1 MTDVA
6 TCMKTCAL
14 SPEYSG
20 WMSTAGALVLTIVLG
35 LSVLFLISRLVSKRE
50 WEALARTEL
59 YQVAIATVW
68 VIIIASAATA
78 TCSVACSMT
87 NNDSPFTSSITYISG
102 VRNTLEDSSIR
113 LLDKAKEIRVKSA
126 LNFGL
131 LNAFVG
137 PWSGCDNVAGNY
149 ETFSIILSPIVGS
162 LIIQQYALIFINN
175 IAFQLLLPLGILMRL
190 IPFFRESGAFVI
202 AMAFALYIV
211 LPMTYV
217 MAETATAGLS
227 PAPVDTSSPMDCVA
241 PGTALNIMQ
250 NIGYSLPQAI
260 FFPALSTIITIAA
273 ARSLSKV
280 FKYDFQE
287 IL

>member
-1 MTDVA
+1 MADIT

-20 WMSTAGALVLTIVLG
+20 WMSTVGAIVLTIVLG
-35 LSVLFLISRLVSKRE
+35 LSILFIISRLVSKKE
-50 WEALARTEL
+50 WEALARTEM
-59 YQVAIATVW
+59 YQVAIAVIW
-68 VIIIASAATA
+68 VVIIASAATA
-78 TCSVACSMT
+78 TCSVACSI
-87 NNDSPFTSSITYISG
+87 NYVSG
-102 VRNTLEDSSIR
+102 VRAGLEDSGSS
-113 LLDKAKEIRVKSA
+113 LLVKAKEIRVKSA
-126 LNFGL
+126 LNFGI

-137 PWSGCDNVAGNY
+137 PWSGCDNIAGNY
-149 ETFSIILSPIVGS
+149 ETFSVILSPIMGS

-175 IAFQLLLPLGILMRL
+175 IAFQMLLPLGVLMRL
-190 IPFFRESGAFVI
+190 VPFFRESGSFVI

-217 MAETATAGLS
+217 MAEKATAGIS
-227 PAPVDTSSPMDCVA
+227 IAEVDTGSPMDCVA
-241 PGTALNIMQ
+241 PDTALSIMQ
-250 NIGYSLPQAI
+250 NIGYALPQAI
-260 FFPALSTIITIAA
+260 FFPALSTIITISA

>member
-1 MTDVA
+1 MADVT
-6 TCMKTCAL
+6 TCLRTCAL
-14 SPEYSG
+14 SPEYSS
-20 WMSTAGALVLTIVLG
+20 WMSTIGGIILVIVFALST
-35 LSVLFLISRLVSKRE
+35 LFLLSRLVGKKE
-50 WEALARTEL
+50 WEALSRVEL
-59 YQVAIATVW
+59 YQVSIAVIW
-68 VIIIASAATA
+68 VVIIASAATA
-78 TCSVACSMT
+78 ACSVSCSMT
-87 NNDSPFTSSITYISG
+87 NEDSPFTSAITYISG
-102 VRNTLEDSSIR
+102 VRNGLEGNSIN

-126 LNFGL
+126 LNFGI

-149 ETFSIILSPIVGS
+149 ETFSVILSPIIGS

-175 IAFQLLLPLGILMRL
+175 IAFQLLLPLGIIMRL
-190 IPFFRESGAFVI
+190 IPFLRESGAFMI

-217 MAETATAGLS
+217 MAQTATAGIS
-227 PAPVDTSSPMDCVA
+227 YTPSDTGSGTDCID
-241 PGTALNIMQ
+241 PGTALSIMQ

-260 FFPALSTIITIAA
+260 FFPALSTIITISA